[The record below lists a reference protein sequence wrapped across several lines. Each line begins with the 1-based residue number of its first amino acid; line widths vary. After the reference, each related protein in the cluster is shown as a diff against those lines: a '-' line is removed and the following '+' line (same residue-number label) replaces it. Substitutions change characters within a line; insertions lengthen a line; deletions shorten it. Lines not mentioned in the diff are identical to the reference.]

1 MRESLLNMVR
11 NLTVFL
17 FCAVGA
23 ASRAEA
29 ARLTLDDPVASWS
42 RTPTADRVDFA
53 TRMGK
58 AFSSLS
64 PQLDRDYFI
73 RCLEQTAN
81 IGNPRDTKLEQ
92 AVKICVSVHQT
103 ADE

>member
-1 MRESLLNMVR
+1 MMRRLSILLGSA
-11 NLTVFL
+11 LAL
-17 FCAVGA
+17 
-23 ASRAEA
+23 ASNAEA
-29 ARLTLDDPVASWS
+29 ARLTLDDPVAVWP
-42 RTPTADRVDFA
+42 RTPAADKVDFA

-64 PQLDRDYFI
+64 PQLDREYFV
-73 RCLEQTAN
+73 RCLEETAN
-81 IGNPRDTKLEQ
+81 IGNPRDTRLEQ

>member
-1 MRESLLNMVR
+1 MITRRLILF
-11 NLTVFL
+11 LGCTVGI
-17 FCAVGA
+17 V
-23 ASRAEA
+23 SDAEA

-42 RTPTADRVDFA
+42 RTPTADKVDFA
-53 TRMGK
+53 ARMGK

-64 PQLDRDYFI
+64 PQLDRDYFV
-73 RCLEQTAN
+73 RCLEETAN

-92 AVKICVSVHQT
+92 AVKICVSVHQN

>member
-1 MRESLLNMVR
+1 MMIRRLSILLC
-11 NLTVFL
+11 
-17 FCAVGA
+17 CAVGT
-23 ASRAEA
+23 ASTAKA
-29 ARLTLDDPVASWS
+29 ARLTLDDPVAIWS

-64 PQLDRDYFI
+64 PQLDRDYFV
-73 RCLEQTAN
+73 RCLEETAN
-81 IGNPRDTKLEQ
+81 IGNPRETKLEQ

-103 ADE
+103 TDE

>member
-1 MRESLLNMVR
+1 MIRR
-11 NLTVFL
+11 LTVL
-17 FCAVGA
+17 LCCAVGA
-23 ASRAEA
+23 VTTAEA
-29 ARLTLDDPVASWS
+29 ARLTLDDPVANWP

-64 PQLDRDYFI
+64 PRLDRDYFV
-73 RCLEQTAN
+73 RCLEETAN

-92 AVKICVSVHQT
+92 AVKICVSVHQN

>member
-1 MRESLLNMVR
+1 MMTFRLSFLLC
-11 NLTVFL
+11 LI
-17 FCAVGA
+17 VG
-23 ASRAEA
+23 SGSPVEA
-29 ARLTLDDPVASWS
+29 ARLTLDDPVALWP
-42 RTPTADRVDFA
+42 RTPTADRVEFA

-64 PQLDRDYFI
+64 PRLDSEYFV
-73 RCLEQTAN
+73 RCLEETAN

-92 AVKICVSVHQT
+92 AVKICVSVHQA

>member
-1 MRESLLNMVR
+1 MIRRLSVLLW
-11 NLTVFL
+11 
-17 FCAVGA
+17 CAVGV
-23 ASRAEA
+23 ASAAEA
-29 ARLTLDDPVASWS
+29 ARLTLDDPVANWS

-64 PQLDRDYFI
+64 PQLDREYFV
-73 RCLEQTAN
+73 RCLEETAN
-81 IGNPRDTKLEQ
+81 IGNPRETKLEQ
-92 AVKICVSVHQT
+92 AVKICVSVHQN